1 MDLLIKVVH
10 NPGNI
15 PDTRLLVSADITVV
29 CDMPWTEYQQE
40 QFTLLDLLSQ
50 LESNAVKRQDLS
62 YIINEVP
69 SNWTYDELNN
79 FVGEML
85 QGAGWV
91 FATDSSLGSNASIGQ
106 DWGSSNWDSFAEI
119 MSQHPP
125 RT

>member
-15 PDTRLLVSADITVV
+15 PDTRLLVNADITVV

-50 LESNAVKRQDLS
+50 LESNPVKRRDLS

-69 SNWTYDELNN
+69 SNWTYEELND

-119 MSQHPP
+119 MSQNPP

>member
-1 MDLLIKVVH
+1 VDLLIKVVH

-15 PDTRLLVSADITVV
+15 PDTRLLLNASADITVV
-29 CDMPWTEYQQE
+29 CDMPWMEYEQE
-40 QFTLLDLLSQ
+40 QSTLLDFLSQ
-50 LESNAVKRQDLS
+50 QINGLQRQDLS

-69 SNWTYDELNN
+69 SNWTYNELNN

-91 FATDSSLGSNASIGQ
+91 FVTDSSLGSNATISQ
-106 DWGSSNWDSFAEI
+106 EWGSNWDFFADI
-119 MSQHPP
+119 VSQNPP